1 MTTRIELFKSP
12 TICAKKMR
20 SPAEASDPFE
30 LPAQKSEA
38 NLQAELGGTRRTQ
51 SVDAGSG
58 SNPDILRSEVIGA
71 SDVARSPREIR
82 AQDIRGKI
90 EVSEVEDIEEAD
102 PGLDGDVFLDFVSP
116 FEREIEILQ
125 PSQAYGAVDGRGQ

>member
-1 MTTRIELFKSP
+1 MRVRIPSNL
-12 TICAKKMR
+12 TAVCDYRCLNLRRGAKKMR

-38 NLQAELGGTRRTQ
+38 NLQAELGGTRCTQ

-58 SNPDILRSEVIGA
+58 SNPDILRAKVIGA

-90 EVSEVEDIEEAD
+90 EVSEVE
-102 PGLDGDVFLDFVSP
+102 
-116 FEREIEILQ
+116 
-125 PSQAYGAVDGRGQ
+125 